1 MTSAATST
9 DAEAEAE
16 AAFPASLLSSSEII
30 DGSSIIEDPNGRGC
44 SIVRLRSPIT
54 TKQTK

>member
-9 DAEAEAE
+9 DAEAEAEAE

-44 SIVRLRSPIT
+44 SIVR
-54 TKQTK
+54 TK

>member
-1 MTSAATST
+1 MTSAASST
-9 DAEAEAE
+9 EVEAEE
-16 AAFPASLLSSSEII
+16 AFPASLLSSSEII